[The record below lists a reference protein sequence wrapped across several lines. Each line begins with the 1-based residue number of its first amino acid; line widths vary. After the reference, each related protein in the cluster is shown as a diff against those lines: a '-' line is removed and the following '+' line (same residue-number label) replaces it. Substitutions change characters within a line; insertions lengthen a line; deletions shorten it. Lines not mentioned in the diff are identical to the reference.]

1 MGWRGVGRGGVG
13 WGVEGCTWFWLP
25 AAAPGRSAAARRR
38 FGRVRLVER
47 GGGVS
52 GASRAPAAT
61 DADAAAAD
69 EKEGFAD

>member
-1 MGWRGVGRGGVG
+1 MVAGGGTRPQRGS
-13 WGVEGCTWFWLP
+13 
-25 AAAPGRSAAARRR
+25 AAPVRESAAR
-38 FGRVRLVER
+38 GE